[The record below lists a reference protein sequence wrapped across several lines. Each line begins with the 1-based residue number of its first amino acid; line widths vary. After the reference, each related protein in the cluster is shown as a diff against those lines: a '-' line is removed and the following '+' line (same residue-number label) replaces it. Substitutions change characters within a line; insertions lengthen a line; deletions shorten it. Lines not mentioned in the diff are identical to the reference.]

1 MDEQIKK
8 KNEVSCVPWFSLRNL
23 VQNHLDILMRIDL
36 FALAIYELIIFPN
49 VLRHIKVA
57 VVDFFEKLRQG
68 INPVP
73 TILAKTF
80 RSLSSSRRKGEGRFI
95 GCTQLLNTWIFS
107 HFWKVECTPF
117 HMFSKTFA
125 SLEAYLEKDWPK
137 DVTEQHWVSI
147 F

>member
-1 MDEQIKK
+1 MTFKKKLMKLTGMTDTWDEKQIKK

-57 VVDFFEKLRQG
+57 VVDFFEK
-68 INPVP
+68 
-73 TILAKTF
+73 
-80 RSLSSSRRKGEGRFI
+80 SLSSSRRKGEGRFI

-107 HFWKVECTPF
+107 HFWKVE
-117 HMFSKTFA
+117 
-125 SLEAYLEKDWPK
+125 
-137 DVTEQHWVSI
+137 
-147 F
+147 